1 MAHQGVLGNAAW
13 LLGAQIANQ
22 LLPLLMIPY
31 LSRTLGIESYGIYA
45 YAMGIVTLAAVF
57 TDFGCN
63 LWATAEIAKN
73 RGNRAQ
79 INTLIGTIYA
89 LKLGLLLIASL
100 CIAAYCLTTVRYADY
115 RAALLW
121 MLIMLPGLALQPSW
135 FFNGTERMA
144 SLVLMELAARGLLML
159 VVFSVIDAPSDL
171 GLLLC
176 LQGVSTLFAAGVG
189 TLLIFKS
196 GYRIERP
203 TCRACLHTF
212 RQARPFFLS
221 RAAVSSY
228 TAGGSVFLGLFSSV
242 HMVAAYAVAEQLY
255 RGGQAILSPF
265 SQAIYPFIVRTRNF
279 RVFAQALLAST
290 LVAACGCVTTF
301 FLGAEIITLIFG
313 SEYAYATP
321 VLYVFM
327 ATLLVNTPSVMLGY
341 PMLGALGLLQR
352 ANDSVYIA
360 GSIHLLI
367 LVWLYASDNINAH
380 AVAMAVLIVEIVVLV
395 LRAVWSH
402 LGYRAQLFPHT
413 P

>member
-13 LLGAQIANQ
+13 LLSAQIANQ
-22 LLPLLMIPY
+22 LLPLLMVPY
-31 LSRTLGIESYGIYA
+31 LSRALGVESYGIYA
-45 YAMGIVTLAAVF
+45 YAMGIVTLAAVL

-73 RGNRAQ
+73 RDNRTH
-79 INTLIGTIYA
+79 INTLIGTIYV
-89 LKLGLLLIASL
+89 LKLSLLLIASL
-100 CIAAYCLTTVRYADY
+100 CITAYCLATVRYADY

-144 SLVLMELAARGLLML
+144 SLVLSELAARSLLML
-159 VVFSVIDAPSDL
+159 AVFNAIDAPSDL

-176 LQGVSTLFAAGVG
+176 LHGVSTLISAGIG
-189 TLLIFKS
+189 TLLIFRS
-196 GYRIERP
+196 GYLISRP
-203 TCRACLHTF
+203 TYRACLHTF

-242 HMVAAYAVAEQLY
+242 YMVTAYAVAEQLY
-255 RGGQAILSPF
+255 RGGQALLSPF
-265 SQAIYPFIVRTRNF
+265 SQAIYPFLVRTRDF
-279 RVFAQALLAST
+279 RVFMHALLLST
-290 LVAACGCVTTF
+290 LAAACAYVTTLF
-301 FLGAEIITLIFG
+301 WGAEIITLIFG
-313 SEYAYATP
+313 SEYAYAAP

-327 ATLLVNTPSVMLGY
+327 AILLANTPSVMLGY

-352 ANDSVYIA
+352 ANYSVYIA

-367 LVWLYASDNINAH
+367 LAWLYISGNASAH
-380 AVAMAVLIVEIVVLV
+380 AVAISVLIVEIVVLI
-395 LRAVWSH
+395 LRAAWSYF
-402 LGYRAQLFPHT
+402 GYRTQLYAHT